1 MVCPYGLARSITMDG
16 ENGIY
21 LSVVS
26 QCVNCAAAS
35 AKDTEKRKKIAG
47 KNDFRDFPPPVSPI
61 VVFFLA
67 SLFNFWFA
75 SLSIR
80 SYSRYYIW
88 DDILRQTLFAIY
100 LSKNEKF
107 KVIFTNGI
115 F

>member
-1 MVCPYGLARSITMDG
+1 MDG

-47 KNDFRDFPPPVSPI
+47 KNDFRDSPPVSPI

-80 SYSRYYIW
+80 SEPVVLYMGRHIATNFVC
-88 DDILRQTLFAIY
+88 D
-100 LSKNEKF
+100 LSLKK
-107 KVIFTNGI
+107 
-115 F
+115 